1 VFDEL
6 IASLVE
12 NHWAMTNDLLPPDVL
27 TALAAEARQQWE
39 NSQFHEA
46 GVGRGTAHTLRAD
59 IRGDH
64 VLWLDSQNPTPAQ
77 APYGEAM
84 EDLRQHLNRDLYLSL
99 VGFEAHYA
107 VYPPGAFYRKHR
119 DRFTDNDERML
130 SSVLYLNPEWSDAQG
145 GQLRLYD
152 ANDDPCVDILPR
164 LGTFVLFRSE
174 TVPHEVLPATHHR
187 YSLTAWFR
195 RRSLLPF

>member
-1 VFDEL
+1 MFDNV
-6 IASLVE
+6 IAPLVE
-12 NHWAMTNDLLPPDVL
+12 HHWAVMEDFLPQDAL
-27 TALAAEARQQWE
+27 AALAAEARQRWE
-39 NSQFHEA
+39 NSLFQEA
-46 GVGRGTAHTLRAD
+46 GVGRGTTHALRAD

-64 VLWLDSQNPTPAQ
+64 VLWLDPQNPTPAQ
-77 APYGEAM
+77 AAYCEAM
-84 EDLRQHLNRDLYLSL
+84 ETLRQNLNRELYLSL
-99 VGFEAHYA
+99 VRFEAHYA

-130 SSVLYLNPEWSDAQG
+130 SSVLYLNSDWNDTQG

-152 ANDDPCVDILPR
+152 ANDETYTDILPR

-174 TVPHEVLPATHHR
+174 TVLHEVLPATQNR